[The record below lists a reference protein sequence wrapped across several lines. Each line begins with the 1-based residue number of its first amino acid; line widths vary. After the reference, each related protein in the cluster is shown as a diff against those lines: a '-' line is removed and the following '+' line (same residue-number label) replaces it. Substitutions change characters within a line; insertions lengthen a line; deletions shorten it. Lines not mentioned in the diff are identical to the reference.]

1 MASAR
6 ARSSYPSP
14 PPEEVA
20 ARCYADLARHLEP
33 AGAQED
39 EGADARMCAPT
50 SSALQLT
57 YPGDA
62 GSRRGWYTFVLCQSS
77 RQVGSGAARG
87 PEAETQRAGPGG
99 DRVRGRCEVRRRR
112 VRKSSI
118 AGFRGSSQRGGGA
131 VRGHQPRRQVR
142 AKWHEGL
149 RTDRDAPRH
158 HPPAREG
165 AGQWHRFSRSVTFR
179 DEGPVF

>member
-1 MASAR
+1 HATAR
-6 ARSSYPSP
+6 ASSPTP

-20 ARCYADLARHLEP
+20 APCYAALARHLEP
-33 AGAQED
+33 AGARED

-99 DRVRGRCEVRRRR
+99 DGVRGRREVRR
-112 VRKSSI
+112 
-118 AGFRGSSQRGGGA
+118 
-131 VRGHQPRRQVR
+131 
-142 AKWHEGL
+142 
-149 RTDRDAPRH
+149 
-158 HPPAREG
+158 
-165 AGQWHRFSRSVTFR
+165 
-179 DEGPVF
+179 

>member
-33 AGAQED
+33 AGARED

-57 YPGDA
+57 YSGDA
-62 GSRRGWYTFVLCQSS
+62 GSRWGWYTFVLCQSS
-77 RQVGSGAARG
+77 RQVGSERPGVPR
-87 PEAETQRAGPGG
+87 QRRSG
-99 DRVRGRCEVRRRR
+99 RGRAVIEF
-112 VRKSSI
+112 
-118 AGFRGSSQRGGGA
+118 AGGA
-131 VRGHQPRRQVR
+131 
-142 AKWHEGL
+142 K
-149 RTDRDAPRH
+149 
-158 HPPAREG
+158 
-165 AGQWHRFSRSVTFR
+165 
-179 DEGPVF
+179 

>member
-20 ARCYADLARHLEP
+20 ARCYADLARHLEQADP
-33 AGAQED
+33 QED
-39 EGADARMCAPT
+39 EGADARICAPT

-99 DRVRGRCEVRRRR
+99 TAADWVRQDRGKQRGFVE
-112 VRKSSI
+112 RKLARGAGERATR
-118 AGFRGSSQRGGGA
+118 AGFRA
-131 VRGHQPRRQVR
+131 
-142 AKWHEGL
+142 EL
-149 RTDRDAPRH
+149 
-158 HPPAREG
+158 E
-165 AGQWHRFSRSVTFR
+165 TFR
-179 DEGPVF
+179 AQFPASVDTPVA

>member
-50 SSALQLT
+50 SSACNSRIRGM
-57 YPGDA
+57 PEVGGDA
-62 GSRRGWYTFVLCQSS
+62 TYCAVSVVTA
-77 RQVGSGAARG
+77 SG
-87 PEAETQRAGPGG
+87 
-99 DRVRGRCEVRRRR
+99 
-112 VRKSSI
+112 
-118 AGFRGSSQRGGGA
+118 
-131 VRGHQPRRQVR
+131 
-142 AKWHEGL
+142 
-149 RTDRDAPRH
+149 
-158 HPPAREG
+158 
-165 AGQWHRFSRSVTFR
+165 
-179 DEGPVF
+179 